1 MTDQHPL
8 RPPLRKQTGV
18 PRRFGVGV
26 MLVITTMYALLFAL
40 LKGLHFSPLVF
51 VTVALFF
58 TLVGL
63 AQAVLFKGRNP
74 RRASTLA
81 GVVLCTLL
89 MLAGGIVD
97 FRVGGGRPRT
107 WQDRL
112 VAIIFDPTA
121 YVLSGFGALP
131 GYLAGGLI
139 AGVFL
144 FLNKVQPPLEDP
156 VDEKP
161 ADGTEQ
167 GAPGV
172 RRGNRPAA

>member
-1 MTDQHPL
+1 MTEKQPFHLFP
-8 RPPLRKQTGV
+8 RRQTGV

-26 MLVITTMYALLFAL
+26 MLVITTMYAVLFAVIQRASAWN
-40 LKGLHFSPLVF
+40 FAVI
-51 VTVALFF
+51 AIFF

-74 RRASTLA
+74 RRASAVT
-81 GVVLCTLL
+81 GVVFGVLL
-89 MLAGGIVD
+89 VLVSSRSVPILRQLAI
-97 FRVGGGRPRT
+97 PCP
-107 WQDRL
+107 L
-112 VAIIFDPTA
+112 PLAILLGA
-121 YVLSGFGALP
+121 VSGALF

-144 FLNKVQPPLEDP
+144 FLNKVQTPLDDP
-156 VDEKP
+156 ADEKP

-172 RRGNRPAA
+172 RRGDRPQQDTPA

>member
-1 MTDQHPL
+1 MTDAHPTR
-8 RPPLRKQTGV
+8 RPPRQQTGV

-26 MLVITTMYALLFAL
+26 MLVITTMYAVLFAL
-40 LKGLHFSPLVF
+40 MSSLRFPPSIF
-51 VTVALFF
+51 VATTFFF
-58 TLVGL
+58 TGIGL

-74 RRASTLA
+74 RVASILA
-81 GVVLCTLL
+81 GVVLSPLAII
-89 MLAGGIVD
+89 AGGIVQAN
-97 FRVGGGRPRT
+97 VGRGVIEEV
-107 WQDRL
+107 DAIL
-112 VAIIFDPTA
+112 VVFL
-121 YVLSGFGALP
+121 YFLSGIGALP